1 MIINYVE
8 QLIIKRGPQNIS
20 MMGNSRKHSRPQH
33 TLELIHGA
41 NNGRYWALSKIV
53 TVTLTVTVTS
63 AQSGTEAAGKE
74 LINEMKRGKKKKQL
88 YELADG

>member
-1 MIINYVE
+1 
-8 QLIIKRGPQNIS
+8 
-20 MMGNSRKHSRPQH
+20 MMGISRKHSRPQH
-33 TLELIHGA
+33 TLELIHGV
-41 NNGRYWALSKIV
+41 NNGRYWALSKTV

-63 AQSGTEAAGKE
+63 AQSGTEAAKEAAGKE